1 MGKIY
6 ILPHYADTYNYKG
19 VCVSGSHLVFDKK
32 WERVEDNCNSIQ
44 DNKNTDLYCLITD
57 NNTIYSNNI
66 KFRDYQETQDIDINL
81 QINHL
86 IASSLNN
93 NLGAISNDYDCYH
106 NYYWGFGE
114 NTLINFEGNYVEIRD
129 IIRNPK
135 NYNIVGIVEI
145 ESEYTLY
152 DYCGVE
158 VSGNTLVNED
168 NIWMRVHQS
177 IKANKICQETKLYN
191 IITHNG
197 LIIARGAKEDY
208 IFRDFNETDDKDVNE
223 KIDTMVENRLN
234 LIFDFDKL

>member
-1 MGKIY
+1 MTAVYLQEKMRLLIRKQTAIFEILNQLSGTLPFTNSAFLLCMVLLLNFQRGYLNIGLPSSTTHLLLYVLYVFLVEFLIIYSLSNMFIMFLPDTLIDISNTERKTIKDVQLGESIKNNKVLGKIY

-93 NLGAISNDYDCYH
+93 NLGAIVM
-106 NYYWGFGE
+106 
-114 NTLINFEGNYVEIRD
+114 TTIVT
-129 IIRNPK
+129 II
-135 NYNIVGIVEI
+135 IIG
-145 ESEYTLY
+145 
-152 DYCGVE
+152 D
-158 VSGNTLVNED
+158 LV
-168 NIWMRVHQS
+168 
-177 IKANKICQETKLYN
+177 KIL
-191 IITHNG
+191 
-197 LIIARGAKEDY
+197 
-208 IFRDFNETDDKDVNE
+208 
-223 KIDTMVENRLN
+223 
-234 LIFDFDKL
+234 